1 MKTIKYIL
9 LALMLCLSS
18 NLFAQKSLFDKYS
31 DMDDVTTIYISKNM
45 FRMMPQGATAGV
57 NISRIKNKLNSMQII
72 TTEKRS
78 IITALRKDINAFKSS
93 NRQFSELMRI
103 KEGKESTVF
112 LADQRGDLIKNLHMI
127 MDEGDEMTIIQM
139 LGNFTVQDVQQI
151 TK

>member
-1 MKTIKYIL
+1 
-9 LALMLCLSS
+9 
-18 NLFAQKSLFDKYS
+18 
-31 DMDDVTTIYISKNM
+31 
-45 FRMMPQGATAGV
+45 
-57 NISRIKNKLNSMQII
+57 MQII

-112 LADQRGDLIKNLHMI
+112 LADQRGDLIKNLLMI

>member
-1 MKTIKYIL
+1 
-9 LALMLCLSS
+9 
-18 NLFAQKSLFDKYS
+18 
-31 DMDDVTTIYISKNM
+31 
-45 FRMMPQGATAGV
+45 
-57 NISRIKNKLNSMQII
+57 MQII

-103 KEGKESTVF
+103 KEGGESTVF
-112 LADQRGDLIKNLHMI
+112 LADQRGDLIKNLLMI